1 MVTTRSL
8 IGVSLLVAV
17 VAVSALGCATGDAGM
32 AKAIGP
38 NDLPSLAGKWVG
50 NVILPSGRAEQGTL
64 ELLPNGDY
72 VARAGALS
80 AQGKAQVK
88 EGGLS
93 MTSTSTTGG
102 LSTAQRTSFASVT
115 QRSDGS
121 LVLRGN
127 GHSDQGV
134 FSFDVSRAK

>member
-1 MVTTRSL
+1 
-8 IGVSLLVAV
+8 VSVLVAV
-17 VAVSALGCATGDAGM
+17 VALSALGCATESTM
-32 AKAIGP
+32 RKVVGP
-38 NDLPSLAGKWVG
+38 NDLPSLSGKWVG

-64 ELLPNGDY
+64 ELLPSGDY

-80 AQGKAQVK
+80 AQGKATVQ

-93 MTSTSTTGG
+93 FVSSSTSGG
-102 LSTAQRTSFASVT
+102 LSTAQRTSFATVS
-115 QRSDGS
+115 QRTDGS